1 MTLHLFSVSVT
12 IKRRE
17 ISLEQAI
24 RQEQIEKL
32 YEKSKEHQAMMH
44 YFSSNG
50 L

>member
-32 YEKSKEHQAMMH
+32 YEQSKDHQAMMH
-44 YFSSNG
+44 FFSSNG

>member
-32 YEKSKEHQAMMH
+32 YELSKDNQAMMH